1 MKAMT
6 VSAQNFPKGKKQQQ
20 QQQQQKTVTESL
32 AFHLPSEKKII
43 LQFEVQQEKQL
54 A

>member
-20 QQQQQKTVTESL
+20 QQKQKTVTESL